1 MMSKLST
8 LWARCN
14 DFLFPIL
21 QQDLEPLS
29 DKQRQFIAV
38 CELAALD
45 QQMGAYLGHRRGRK
59 KKSRVDFAKA
69 FIAKAVYD
77 LRTTKL
83 LIEYLGSC
91 PSLRR
96 LCGWEHKNDLPCEAT
111 FSNAFAEFAA
121 GNLGDLVHQAMVQ
134 NYCGEKLAGHISRD
148 ATAIQA
154 REKAA
159 PKPKKTKQNQ
169 PRKKRGR
176 PKKNE
181 QREPLPP
188 RRLELQPGRKLAQNL
203 VDLPDACDWGRKK
216 NSKGKVRG
224 LERLQIA
231 SGRDRRRHPD
241 QRNPDL
247 GLDARLASRDS
258 AGADERRAR
267 HQSLRPD
274 GRRLRRQRNT
284 SVLQTARPPGAHR
297 SQSSRRRQTAAGSG
311 GKTPLQRTQRRRTR
325 QLHA

>member
-45 QQMGAYLGHRRGRK
+45 QQMGAYLGQRLGRK

-159 PKPKKTKQNQ
+159 PKPKKNKA
-169 PRKKRGR
+169 KS
-176 PKKNE
+176 
-181 QREPLPP
+181 
-188 RRLELQPGRKLAQNL
+188 AQE
-203 VDLPDACDWGRKK
+203 K
-216 NSKGKVRG
+216 
-224 LERLQIA
+224 
-231 SGRDRRRHPD
+231 
-241 QRNPDL
+241 
-247 GLDARLASRDS
+247 
-258 AGADERRAR
+258 
-267 HQSLRPD
+267 
-274 GRRLRRQRNT
+274 T
-284 SVLQTARPPGAHR
+284 R
-297 SQSSRRRQTAAGSG
+297 SSEE
-311 GKTPLQRTQRRRTR
+311 K
-325 QLHA
+325 